1 MSVPA
6 ETPVRGRPRDPRRRE
21 AILRAAIM
29 LVAEVGYDRMTVEA
43 LAARAGVSKPTIYRR
58 WPGGKKEIVV
68 DAIRSKHV
76 DAESLPDAGS
86 LRGDLLGLLGT
97 MIEHID
103 EDAHLAAGLI
113 SQLRASEELAALMRE
128 EVAPLERRRY
138 DVLVARAVARGEV
151 SADARITPLLSD
163 VAGSV
168 VFTRAVVTGEPLDQ
182 AFLEELVDHV
192 LLPLF
197 QPLPKDS

>member
-6 ETPVRGRPRDPRRRE
+6 ETPMRGRPRDPRRRE
-21 AILRAAIM
+21 AILRAAIE

-58 WPGGKKEIVV
+58 WPDGKKEIVV
-68 DAIRSKHV
+68 DAMRSKHAA
-76 DAESLPDAGS
+76 AESLPDAGS

-97 MIEHID
+97 MIEHMD

-113 SQLRASEELAALMRE
+113 SQLRDSEELATLLRDE
-128 EVAPLERRRY
+128 IVTLERRRY
-138 DVLVARAVARGEV
+138 DALIARAVVRGEL
-151 SADARITPLLSD
+151 SADARITPLISD

-168 VFTRAVVTGEPLDQ
+168 IFTRAVISGEPLDRP
-182 AFLEELVDHV
+182 FLEELVDHV
-192 LLPLF
+192 LLPVL
-197 QPLPKDS
+197 QPLPKES

>member
-43 LAARAGVSKPTIYRR
+43 LATRAGVSKPTIYRR
-58 WPGGKKEIVV
+58 WPGGKKEIIV
-68 DAIRSKHV
+68 DAIRSKHAAA
-76 DAESLPDAGS
+76 DALADAGS
-86 LRGDLLGLLGT
+86 LRGDLLALLGT

-103 EDAHLAAGLI
+103 EDAHLAGGLI
-113 SQLRASEELAALMRE
+113 SQLRDSEELTALMRD
-128 EVAPLERRRY
+128 EVVTLERRRH
-138 DVLVARAVARGEV
+138 DVLIARAVARGEL
-151 SADARITPLLSD
+151 SADARITPLISD

-192 LLPLF
+192 LLPIL
-197 QPLPKDS
+197 QPLPKES